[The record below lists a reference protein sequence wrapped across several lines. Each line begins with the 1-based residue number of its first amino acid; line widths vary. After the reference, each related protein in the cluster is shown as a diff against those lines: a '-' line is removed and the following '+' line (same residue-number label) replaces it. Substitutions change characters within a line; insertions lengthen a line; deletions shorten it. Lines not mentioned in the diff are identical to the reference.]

1 MNKLKRIAVINDL
14 SGSSRCSLTVAM
26 PIITAGGIQCCVMPT
41 AILSN
46 HTGYTHYFFDD
57 YTDKMEHFTSNW
69 QKQNLSFDGIY
80 TGFLGSEHQIEVVTD
95 FIKKFA
101 KEDTKLIVDPV
112 MGDDGK
118 IYTTYTHSMCRA
130 MKKIAAH
137 ADVVTPNITEA
148 CVLADTRYQ
157 SEFISEETAKEI
169 CKKIYTL
176 GAKNVVLT
184 GVKDNDT
191 ISNYVYDGKVFEKYS
206 SPLLPTYFSGTGDVF
221 SSIIASRIVNGNS
234 IFESVEFATDYIH
247 KVTEYSHEI
256 GLTWEEGICIEK
268 FISDLISGM

>member
-1 MNKLKRIAVINDL
+1 MTKLKKIAVINDL

-26 PIITAGGIQCCVMPT
+26 PIIAAKGLQCCAMPT

-46 HTGYTHYFFDD
+46 HTGYSHYFFDD
-57 YTDKMEHFTSNW
+57 YTDKMEHFTLNW
-69 QKQNLSFDGIY
+69 QKQQLTFDGIY

-95 FIKKFA
+95 FLKKFCTSH
-101 KEDTKLIVDPV
+101 TKLIVDPV

-118 IYTTYTHSMCRA
+118 IYTTYTHGMCIA

-148 CVLADTRYQ
+148 CVLADVPYTGEY
-157 SEFISEETAKEI
+157 ISEQAATDI
-169 CKKIYTL
+169 CIKIHAL

-184 GVKDNDT
+184 GVKANDT
-191 ISNYVYDGKVFEKYS
+191 ISNYVYDGNNFKKYFC
-206 SPLLPTYFSGTGDVF
+206 PLMPTYFSGTGDVF
-221 SSIIASRIVNGNS
+221 SSIVAADITNGKS

-247 KVTEYSHEI
+247 KVTEYSQKA
-256 GLTWEEGICIEK
+256 GLTWQEGICIEK
-268 FISDLISGM
+268 FIKELI